1 MIRNLCFQL
10 NLYIVQNKYRE
21 INIKYKNGH

>member
-1 MIRNLCFQL
+1 MIRNPRFQL

-21 INIKYKNGH
+21 INIKYKNGN